1 MQERLGELIPS
12 GLAPYLCISP
22 PKSLYPD
29 AERPLPDRR
38 YESALPHPLLPKR
51 LPGGLDGGAGSG
63 PAHRVQGGRVL
74 RALHFPTTPD
84 SSSFSNPSPLKCWG
98 WYKQS
103 PSLFTHAAPY
113 QWMRPQRAPS
123 CLQPHCPWTCSV
135 LCQECLFSALLF
147 SRSNLRDS
155 SSREALSVFPRENP
169 WSPPLCSNRIQSAPL
184 LQCLPHRPVILS

>member
-84 SSSFSNPSPLKCWG
+84 SSSFSNPVTPQMLGLVQTVPKSVHSCRTIPVDASSKSTKLSPT
-98 WYKQS
+98 
-103 PSLFTHAAPY
+103 SLPLD
-113 QWMRPQRAPS
+113 
-123 CLQPHCPWTCSV
+123 LQCPLPGMS
-135 LCQECLFSALLF
+135 LL
-147 SRSNLRDS
+147 RS
-155 SSREALSVFPRENP
+155 SVFK
-169 WSPPLCSNRIQSAPL
+169 
-184 LQCLPHRPVILS
+184 V